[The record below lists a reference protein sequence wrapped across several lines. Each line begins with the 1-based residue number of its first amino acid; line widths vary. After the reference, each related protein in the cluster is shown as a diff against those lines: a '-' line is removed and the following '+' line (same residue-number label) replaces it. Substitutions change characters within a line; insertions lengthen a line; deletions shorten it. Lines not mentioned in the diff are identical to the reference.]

1 MATAILEIENLSVE
15 YHAGRR
21 KLPVLREICLS
32 VAAGETLG
40 IVGESGSGKSTLGL
54 AVLRA
59 LPANG
64 RISAGRVLLDG
75 VDLAQTQGATLRALW
90 SRSLRLI
97 PQNPLAA
104 LNPTLKID
112 VQLVEAIGG
121 RRDAAE
127 AQAAALLARV
137 QIADPER
144 VMRSYPHELSGG
156 MQQRVLIAMALHG
169 APRLLVLDEPTT
181 SLDVTTEAAV
191 IDLLADL
198 MAERQPA
205 SLFISH
211 NLGLVARI
219 ATRTAVL
226 YAGEVVEIAPTTT
239 LFQQPRHPY
248 TQGLLR
254 SLPHPGLRYDHHP
267 LQPIEG
273 AIPAPGTLPA
283 GCVFA
288 PRCPLADDRCRRER
302 PPLLAIAPHHATR
315 CHYWHRVTP
324 DGAPPAF
331 VVPTTVPL
339 DAPLLTT
346 HHLSKTIAQRQSL
359 TDIAR
364 GKPAP
369 AVQALSDVNLTI
381 HRNRILG
388 IVGESGS
395 GKTTLAR
402 CIIGLTPP
410 SGGAIELLDIPLAPL
425 IHQRPREHVR
435 RLQMVLQNPQEAL
448 NPALTIGEAL
458 RRPLIRLGGLDSKTA
473 ANRVPDLLR
482 LVKLPP
488 EYAHRRPNQ
497 LSGGEKQRVA
507 IARALA
513 ATPDLLVLDEA
524 VSALDVSVQAAVLN
538 VLADIKERTGIAYLF
553 ITHDL
558 AVVSYLADDV
568 VVMYRGQIVE
578 QGPVAAV
585 LRPPLHPYTEALLAA
600 TNPRGVRL
608 READATGTAPA
619 QGCPF
624 QPRCPRAIGEICR
637 ATPPP
642 WREAGVG
649 HRIRCHIPLADL
661 QVAQTHNEPIS
672 SEH

>member
-1 MATAILEIENLSVE
+1 MATSVLSVENLSVA
-15 YHAGRR
+15 YHTGRQR
-21 KLPVLREICLS
+21 LPVLREISLS
-32 VAAGETLG
+32 VAAGETVG

-54 AVLRA
+54 AILRA

-75 VDLAQTQGATLRALW
+75 IDLTQTQGATLRALW
-90 SRSLRLI
+90 ERTLRLV

-104 LNPTLKID
+104 LNPTLRIGE
-112 VQLVEAIGG
+112 QLVEAIGG
-121 RRDAAE
+121 KRPVAE

-137 QIADPER
+137 QIADPVR

-198 MAERQPA
+198 IAERQPA

-226 YAGEVVEIAPTTT
+226 YAGELVEIAPTVT

-254 SLPHPGLRYDHHP
+254 SLPHPGLRYDSHP

-273 AIPAPGTLPA
+273 TIPAPGALPD

-302 PPLLAIAPHHATR
+302 PPLLAIGPDHATR
-315 CHYWHRVTP
+315 CHYGSQLTC
-324 DGAPPAF
+324 DLAPPA
-331 VVPTTVPL
+331 PATATPAP
-339 DAPLLTT
+339 DKAPLLTT
-346 HHLSKTIAQRQSL
+346 HHLTKTIAQRRSL
-359 TDIAR
+359 MDAVR
-364 GKPAP
+364 GKTAP
-369 AVQALSDVNLTI
+369 AVQALAGVDLTVQ
-381 HRNRILG
+381 RNRTLG
-388 IVGESGS
+388 VVGESGS

-410 SGGAIELLDIPLAPL
+410 SGGTIELLDIPLAPN
-425 IHQRPREHVR
+425 IQQRPREQVR

-458 RRPLIRLGGLDSKTA
+458 IRPLIRLGGLDSKTA
-473 ANRVPDLLR
+473 AKQVPDLLR
-482 LVKLPP
+482 LVNLPP
-488 EYAHRRPNQ
+488 DYANRRPHQ

-538 VLADIKERTGIAYLF
+538 VLASIKERTGITYVF

-568 VVMYRGQIVE
+568 VVMYRGEIVE
-578 QGPVAAV
+578 EGPVASV
-585 LRPPLHPYTEALLAA
+585 LNPPLHPYTEALLAA
-600 TNPRGVRL
+600 TNPHGIRL
-608 READATGTAPA
+608 REAETMAPA
-619 QGCPF
+619 TGCPF
-624 QPRCPRAIGEICR
+624 QPRCPRALGDICR
-637 ATPPP
+637 TERPP
-642 WREAGVG
+642 WREAGDG
-649 HRIRCHIPLADL
+649 HRLRCHIPLAEL
-661 QVAQTHNEPIS
+661 RAVQIS
-672 SEH
+672 G

>member
-1 MATAILEIENLSVE
+1 MTTSVLSVENLSVE
-15 YHAGRR
+15 YYTGRQR
-21 KLPVLREICLS
+21 LPVLREISLS

-54 AVLRA
+54 AILRA

-64 RISAGRVLLDG
+64 RISVGRVLLDG
-75 VDLAQTQGATLRALW
+75 IDLAQTQGATLRTLW
-90 SRSLRLI
+90 KRALRLV

-104 LNPTLKID
+104 LNPTLRIGE
-112 VQLVEAIGG
+112 QLIEAMSGKHPV
-121 RRDAAE
+121 AE

-137 QIADPER
+137 QIADPVR

-156 MQQRVLIAMALHG
+156 MQQRVMIAMALHG

-198 MAERQPA
+198 IAERQPA

-226 YAGEVVEIAPTTT
+226 YAGELVEIAPTAT

-254 SLPHPGLRYDHHP
+254 SLPHPGLRYDYHP
-267 LQPIEG
+267 LQSIEG
-273 AIPAPGTLPA
+273 AIPVPGALPD

-288 PRCPLADDRCRRER
+288 PRCPLANDRCRHER
-302 PPLLAIAPHHATR
+302 PPLLAIAPDHATR
-315 CHYWHRVTP
+315 CHYWSHLTFDLALPAPVTATALP
-324 DGAPPAF
+324 DR
-331 VVPTTVPL
+331 
-339 DAPLLTT
+339 APLLTT
-346 HHLSKTIAQRQSL
+346 HRLTKTIAQRRSL
-359 TDIAR
+359 VDAAR
-364 GKPAP
+364 GKAAP
-369 AVQALSDVNLTI
+369 AVQALAAVDLTV
-381 HRNRILG
+381 HRNRTLG
-388 IVGESGS
+388 VVGESGS

-410 SGGAIELLDIPLAPL
+410 SGGTIELLGIPLAPH
-425 IHQRPREHVR
+425 IQQRPREQVR

-448 NPALTIGEAL
+448 NPALPIGEAL
-458 RRPLIRLGGLDSKTA
+458 IRPMIRLGGLDGKTA
-473 ANRVPDLLR
+473 AKQVSDLLR
-482 LVKLPP
+482 LVNLPP
-488 EYAHRRPNQ
+488 DYANRRPHQ

-538 VLADIKERTGIAYLF
+538 ILADIKERTGITYLF

-568 VVMYRGQIVE
+568 VVMYRGEIVE
-578 QGPVAAV
+578 EGPVASV
-585 LRPPLHPYTEALLAA
+585 LNPPLHPYTEALLAA
-600 TNPRGVRL
+600 TNPHGVRL
-608 READATGTAPA
+608 REAEAIAPA
-619 QGCPF
+619 TGCPF
-624 QPRCPRAIGEICR
+624 QPRCPRALDDICR
-637 ATPPP
+637 TEKPP
-642 WREAGVG
+642 WREAGNG
-649 HRIRCHIPLADL
+649 HRLRCHIPLEELRAM
-661 QVAQTHNEPIS
+661 QMS
-672 SEH
+672 G

>member
-1 MATAILEIENLSVE
+1 MATSVLSVENLAVE
-15 YHAGRR
+15 YHAGQQR
-21 KLPVLREICLS
+21 LPVLREITLS
-32 VAAGETLG
+32 VAAGETVG

-54 AVLRA
+54 AILRA

-75 VDLAQTQGATLRALW
+75 IDLTQTQGAALRALW
-90 SRSLRLI
+90 ERSLRLA

-104 LNPTLKID
+104 LNPTLRIGE
-112 VQLVEAIGG
+112 QLVEAIGG
-121 RRDAAE
+121 KRPAAE
-127 AQAAALLARV
+127 AEAAALLARV
-137 QIADPER
+137 QIADPVR

-156 MQQRVLIAMALHG
+156 MQQRVMIAMALHG

-198 MAERQPA
+198 IAERQPA

-219 ATRTAVL
+219 ASRTAVL
-226 YAGEVVEIAPTTT
+226 YAGELVEIAPTGT

-254 SLPHPGLRYDHHP
+254 SLPHPGLRYDYHP

-273 AIPAPGTLPA
+273 TIPTPGALPD

-288 PRCPLADDRCRRER
+288 PRCPLADDRCQRER
-302 PPLLAIAPHHATR
+302 PPLLTIAPDHATR
-315 CHYWHRVTP
+315 CHYWSHLTF
-324 DGAPPAF
+324 DLAPPA
-331 VVPTTVPL
+331 PAPAIPAPDKT
-339 DAPLLTT
+339 PLLTT
-346 HHLSKTIAQRQSL
+346 YHLTKTIAQRRSL
-359 TDIAR
+359 VDAVR
-364 GKPAP
+364 GKATP
-369 AVQALSDVNLTI
+369 AVQALAGVDLTVQ
-381 HRNRILG
+381 RNRTLG
-388 IVGESGS
+388 VVGESGS

-410 SGGAIELLDIPLAPL
+410 SGGEIQLLAIPLAPR
-425 IHQRPREHVR
+425 IEQRPREQVR

-458 RRPLIRLGGLDSKTA
+458 IRPLIRLGGLDGATA
-473 ANRVPDLLR
+473 AKRVPDLLR
-482 LVKLPP
+482 LVNLPP
-488 EYAHRRPNQ
+488 DYANRRPHQ

-538 VLADIKERTGIAYLF
+538 VLASIKERTGITYVF

-568 VVMYRGQIVE
+568 VVMYRGEIVE
-578 QGPVAAV
+578 EGPVASV
-585 LRPPLHPYTEALLAA
+585 LNPPLHPYTEALLAA

-608 READATGTAPA
+608 REAEATIAAPA
-619 QGCPF
+619 TGCPF
-624 QPRCPRAIGEICR
+624 QPRCPRALGDICR
-637 ATPPP
+637 TEKPP
-642 WREAGVG
+642 WREAGDS
-649 HRIRCHIPLADL
+649 HRLRCHIPLEELRAV
-661 QVAQTHNEPIS
+661 QMGG
-672 SEH
+672 